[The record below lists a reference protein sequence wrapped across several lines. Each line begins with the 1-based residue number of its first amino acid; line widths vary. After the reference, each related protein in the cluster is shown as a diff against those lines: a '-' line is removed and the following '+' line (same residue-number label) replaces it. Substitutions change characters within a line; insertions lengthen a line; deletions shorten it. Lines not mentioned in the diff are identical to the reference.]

1 MLSRYLSIL
10 SANYHVLL
18 VKVFPIIF
26 LVIIYIYLFGIIS
39 VERFMEGSI
48 VTISKSLDI
57 SSADMEINPGLP
69 KK

>member
-57 SSADMEINPGLP
+57 SSADMEINPGRP